1 MNNSRFDLPARNS
14 IPVNEPGSA
23 AYRRLQKKLKG
34 RPAVEQRANTPRW
47 GKKGVKG
54 GDERPHQNLKN
65 VQRRVKGKQQR

>member
-34 RPAVEQRANTPRW
+34 RPVAPAGGNKPW

-54 GDERPHQNLKN
+54 GDERPQPSLKN